1 MAIDEY
7 DRQMLATLLNELA
20 EELSFPITSV
30 SAIKHR
36 IRRVA
41 RVLEHTCY
49 ECGMVRVPT
58 GRYLCDNCL
67 DSGMRE
73 AR

>member
-1 MAIDEY
+1 VDEY

-20 EELSFPITSV
+20 QELTYPIHSV

-49 ECGMVRVPT
+49 DCGMVRVPK

-67 DSGMRE
+67 NIGLQEVRE
-73 AR
+73 